1 MTFELS
7 IIILIFAASLLLN
20 SPHNRIIRLCKNVT
34 IEHISFDLL
43 YDLTDYYG

>member
-7 IIILIFAASLLLN
+7 IIILIFAASLILN

-34 IEHISFDLL
+34 INISHLIFCMI
-43 YDLTDYYG
+43 